1 MAYGKLEVPAFTPVD
16 PAKTQ
21 SGYFSMINQNMSG
34 AIDTTKQLNEANQAE
49 LTRALGQAF
58 GGSFSDTWKSGMS
71 TLKAQVE
78 GKFTDE
84 QKSMFAS
91 MSAAKAGQLG
101 LGAAPASINVSM
113 QGFGNRMIQSQQ
125 EALRMMPS
133 FMTAAK
139 QNLMATPTRV
149 ESMFIPISQYASQR
163 AADNISQWRAQYAQA
178 QATHQSQMAAET
190 LRRQEEQA
198 SAAQSMA
205 TKRENLATH
214 NAVAMQNAANYRAGI
229 QGGRSNAL
237 GALSSPSNAWNLRSA
252 SSSGYRNAPASSRS
266 SSSGSSSSGKKPK
279 KQKGLVAHRMSGT
292 KENPLTPEEFDR
304 IETAGRKNY

>member
-1 MAYGKLEVPAFTPVD
+1 MSYGKLTVEPFKPTD

-21 SGYFSMINQNMSG
+21 GDYFSMINQNMTG
-34 AIDTTKQLNEANQAE
+34 AIDTTRQLNEANQAE

-58 GGSFSDTWKSGMS
+58 GGSFTDTWKSGMD

-78 GKFTDE
+78 GRFTDE

-91 MSAAKAGQLG
+91 MSAAKAGSLG
-101 LGAAPASINVSM
+101 LSAAPASINVSM

-125 EALRMMPS
+125 EAMRMMPS
-133 FMTAAK
+133 FMTAAR

-198 SAAQSMA
+198 AATQATA

-214 NAVAMQNAANYRAGI
+214 NAVAMQNAANYRAGVSSSYTTRPNRLR
-229 QGGRSNAL
+229 QPTGVTSYGGRSSYGTGRQSGWGLADKTQPAL
-237 GALSSPSNAWNLRSA
+237 
-252 SSSGYRNAPASSRS
+252 APKS
-266 SSSGSSSSGKKPK
+266 KK
-279 KQKGLVAHRMSGT
+279 
-292 KENPLTPEEFDR
+292 KE
-304 IETAGRKNY
+304 